1 MSMKTVKPT
10 SMRKYKRRIA
20 RYRMEREGVQRINK
34 PVRTQDGV
42 SSYFSRNWR
51 RYVGADK

>member
-1 MSMKTVKPT
+1 MKTVKPT

-20 RYRMEREGVQRINK
+20 RHRMEREGVQRINK
-34 PVRTQDGV
+34 PVGTQDGV

-51 RYVGADK
+51 RYVGADKD

>member
-1 MSMKTVKPT
+1 MKGKVKPT

-20 RYRMEREGVQRINK
+20 RYRMEREGVQHINK
-34 PVRTQDGV
+34 PVRTKDGV

-51 RYVGADK
+51 RYVGAEKD